1 MAVSNPQQTS
11 AVSKKMWALGLAVIA
26 VIGLY
31 TGGWFL
37 AADKIRQELLLQMKA
52 QEAHGL
58 TVECGNMEVR
68 GYPFRFELF
77 CTKPALADL
86 AAGGSVDV
94 GALRTAAQVYA
105 PWHVVWEADGPMEAT
120 LPTGEKLTATWQSL
134 QSSLQLKL
142 GGLERSSIAS
152 NGLEIL
158 LPTNE
163 LEHATVKI
171 AHGEAHI
178 RQQNGNLELAA
189 LAKDLSLLL
198 PASSNPNLPT
208 FSTSIEAT
216 LAGKAGVLEGKING
230 AEVIRPVKGELTRL
244 IVDFGEGRVATVNGP
259 IEVDDAGLISG
270 TLTLEI
276 EKFADWQAMLQQA
289 VPQNASQIESGM
301 GAIKAMADQKGTV
314 RVNLVLSRGQV
325 MLGFIPL
332 GITLPPV

>member
-1 MAVSNPQQTS
+1 MAVSSPKQS
-11 AVSKKMWALGLAVIA
+11 SPVSKKVWILGIA
-26 VIGLY
+26 VVVAIALY

-37 AADKIRQELLLQMKA
+37 AADKIKQELALQMKA
-52 QEAHGL
+52 EGARGL
-58 TVECGNMEVR
+58 TVECGNMDVR

-86 AAGGSVDV
+86 SAGASVDV

-120 LPTGEKLTATWQSL
+120 LPTGDKLTANWQSL

-152 NGLEIL
+152 EGLEIL
-158 LPTNE
+158 VPTGEFENTT
-163 LEHATVKI
+163 LKI
-171 AHGEAHI
+171 GHGEAHI
-178 RQQNGNLELAA
+178 RQQEGNLEMAA
-189 LAKDLSLLL
+189 LAKDLNILL
-198 PASSNPNLPT
+198 PASNDPKLPV
-208 FSTSIEAT
+208 FSASIEAT
-216 LAGKAGVLEGKING
+216 LAGKAGVLDGKIRG
-230 AEVIRPVKGELTRL
+230 KEVIRPVKGELTRL
-244 IVDFGEGRVATVNGP
+244 VADFGAGRVATVNGP
-259 IEVDDAGLISG
+259 FEVDDAGLISG
-270 TLTLEI
+270 TLTLEV
-276 EKFADWQAMLQQA
+276 EKFSDWQAMLEQA

-314 RVNLVLSRGQV
+314 RVNLVVSKGQV